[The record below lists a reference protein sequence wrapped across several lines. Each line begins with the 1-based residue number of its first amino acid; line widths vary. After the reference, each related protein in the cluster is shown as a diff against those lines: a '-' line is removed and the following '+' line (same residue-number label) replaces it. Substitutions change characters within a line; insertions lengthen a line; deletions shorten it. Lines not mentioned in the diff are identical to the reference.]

1 MKLTLTPLFVYTCEG
16 FFAQLISWLRDK
28 KHNKFH
34 ATLERWV
41 GEQLQIVLLLELV
54 ENRSFHLTYALVSKS
69 T

>member
-1 MKLTLTPLFVYTCEG
+1 MKLTLTPFLVYTWEG

-28 KHNKFH
+28 ENNKFH